1 MTEYVF
7 KPSRKKNGKTLASRL
22 YSGRYRLPGQ
32 AKVIT
37 VALHVTDQ
45 QAAKE
50 KLREIVRDLERE
62 EMGIGVPKRIRD
74 AASRAIGEH
83 IKAYCADLR
92 ARKCDV
98 EYVDTTERRLMKLA
112 TECNWRRLTDV
123 SAESFQKWRGKQTLA
138 AKTLND
144 YLAAMSAFFSWLERT
159 EVVERNPLKRVG
171 KVEGRGN
178 ERRKRRAFTPEEL
191 QAVITIAGRYRLAFL
206 TAYYS
211 ALRRNE
217 LTQLEWADIQETG
230 DSTFIVTRACTTK
243 NRKAQRLYIPQWFAD
258 ELMKSKPKGASGN
271 MRVFPLGAI
280 PSMWMFKRLLARAG
294 VAYKDDQ
301 GRQADFH
308 ALRRSVNTH
317 MANAGVDPQT
327 RKEIM
332 RHSEIGLT
340 LDVYTDKGMLPM
352 AAAVEKLPMFPMQ
365 SKDAHPC
372 AHNPDFS
379 GHSVAATDT
388 ESLVGKNSK
397 IIETPGHAHMKAPAG
412 TIGQPPDN
420 GCLARTRT

>member
-37 VALHVTDQ
+37 VALHVSDQ

-123 SAESFQKWRGKQTLA
+123 SAESFQKWRGNQTLA

-230 DSTFIVTRACTTK
+230 DSTFIVTRASTTK
-243 NRKAQRLYIPQWFAD
+243 NRKAQRLYIPRWFAD
-258 ELMKSKPKGASGN
+258 ELMKSKPKDASGN
-271 MRVFPLGAI
+271 TRVFPSGAI
-280 PSMWMFKRLLARAG
+280 PSMWMFKRLLTRAG
-294 VAYKDDQ
+294 VVYKDDQ

-332 RHSEIGLT
+332 RHSALSLT
-340 LDVYTDKGMLPM
+340 LDVYTDKGMLPL
-352 AAAVEKLPMFPMQ
+352 AEAVEKLPVFLKQ
-365 SKDAHPC
+365 LGDAHPC

-379 GHSVAATDT
+379 GHALSSEDAEKSGDAVSQIIQDEERRRALALTDT
-388 ESLVGKNSK
+388 TEQNCEKS
-397 IIETPGHAHMKAPAG
+397 
-412 TIGQPPDN
+412 
-420 GCLARTRT
+420 CLARTRT